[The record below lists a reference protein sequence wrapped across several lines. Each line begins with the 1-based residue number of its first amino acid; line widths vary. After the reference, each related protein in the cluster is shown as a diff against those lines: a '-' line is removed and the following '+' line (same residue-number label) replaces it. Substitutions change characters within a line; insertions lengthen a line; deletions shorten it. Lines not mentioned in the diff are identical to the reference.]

1 MREAQAAVKLKSEFV
16 ARVTDVGRSPTN
28 VPYMV
33 MEYLQGQDLGIDH
46 RLLADRQGAGLRVQE
61 PHPDRR
67 RDPAEDDLRR
77 MEAALDP
84 RLEDRSLTD
93 DVERAAKML
102 DELA

>member
-1 MREAQAAVKLKSEFV
+1 LRMRKADVIDLPVREAYE
-16 ARVTDVGRSPTN
+16 
-28 VPYMV
+28 
-33 MEYLQGQDLGIDH
+33 
-46 RLLADRQGAGLRVQE
+46 
-61 PHPDRR
+61 
-67 RDPAEDDLRR
+67 R